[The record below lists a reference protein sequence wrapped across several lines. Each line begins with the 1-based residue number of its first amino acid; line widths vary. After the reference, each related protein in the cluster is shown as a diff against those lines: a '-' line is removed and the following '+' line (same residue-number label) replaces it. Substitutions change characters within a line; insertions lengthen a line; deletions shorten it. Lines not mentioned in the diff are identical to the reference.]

1 MQRMTIVIC
10 NYNYGRF
17 LARAIDSSL
26 SQDFLGTRV
35 LVIDDGSTD
44 DSRQII
50 ESYGNRIEAHYK
62 HNGGQ
67 ISAYNDAVNMVDTE
81 LMILLDSDDFLYQ
94 RAVSEVMRMFDAGD
108 FVKVQFRL
116 DIVDSAGRPSGAYVP
131 HSAAPIDCGT
141 LLRRGWLY
149 PSPPASGNAYR
160 TGALKKIFPVPHAST
175 NRYGADF
182 YAIYG
187 VALLGDI
194 ATIPKS
200 LGAYRV
206 HGTGNTGIDFANSDS
221 NDKAPKALTRRWT
234 ILRQMA
240 RARLAVELPP
250 SFHDFSLEK
259 AYFCSAV
266 YHASFTERW
275 RWVSRQSH
283 GYLRSIVANPFWSYR
298 KKIGTLALSSL
309 CLLPYSPLS
318 DFAVRYISNPLA
330 RRRPQS

>member
-1 MQRMTIVIC
+1 MQKMTIVIC
-10 NYNYGRF
+10 NYNHARF
-17 LARAIDSSL
+17 LADAIDSSL
-26 SQDFLGTRV
+26 SQDYAETRV

-44 DSRQII
+44 GSREII
-50 ESYGNRIEAHYK
+50 ESYGKRIEALYK
-62 HNGGQ
+62 QNGGQ
-67 ISAYNDAVNMVDTE
+67 VSAYNDAVNMIDTE
-81 LMILLDSDDFLYQ
+81 FVILLDSDDLLYKG
-94 RAVSEVMRMFDAGD
+94 AVSEVMRVFEAGD
-108 FVKVQFRL
+108 FAKVQFRL
-116 DIVDSAGRPSGAYVP
+116 DVVDSAGKPSGTYVP
-131 HSAAPIDCGT
+131 HSAAPIDCGS

-160 TGALKKIFPVPHAST
+160 TSALKQIFPVPEAST

-187 VALLGDI
+187 IALLGAI

-206 HGTGNTGIDFANSDS
+206 HRTEDTSPDFANSAS
-221 NDKAPKALTRRWT
+221 NDKAPKALPKRWA

-240 RARLAVELPP
+240 RSRLGIELPP

-259 AYFCSAV
+259 AHFCSAV
-266 YHASFTERW
+266 YHAPFTKRW
-275 RWVSRQSH
+275 RWLSRQSH
-283 GYLRSIVANPFWSYR
+283 SYFGSIVANPFWSYK

-330 RRRPQS
+330 RRRL

>member
-1 MQRMTIVIC
+1 MQKFTIVIC
-10 NYNYGRF
+10 NYNHARF
-17 LARAIDSSL
+17 LAGAIDSSL
-26 SQDFLGTRV
+26 SQDYPETRV

-44 DSRQII
+44 GSREVI
-50 ESYGNRIEAHYK
+50 ESYGNRIEAVYK
-62 HNGGQ
+62 QNGGQ
-67 ISAYNDAVNMVDTE
+67 VSAYNDAVNIIDTE
-81 LMILLDSDDFLYQ
+81 FVILLDSDDLLYNN
-94 RAVSEVMRMFDAGD
+94 AVSEVMEALEAGD

-116 DIVDSAGRPSGAYVP
+116 DVVDSAGKPLGTYVP
-131 HSAAPIDCGT
+131 HSAAPVDCGS

-160 TGALKKIFPVPHAST
+160 TSALKKIFPVPEAST

-187 VALLGDI
+187 IALLGGI

-206 HGTGNTGIDFANSDS
+206 HRTQDTGLDFANSDS
-221 NDKAPKALTRRWT
+221 NDKAPRALPRRWA
-234 ILRQMA
+234 ILREMA
-240 RARLAVELPP
+240 RSRLGIELPA

-259 AYFCSAV
+259 AHFCSAV
-266 YHASFTERW
+266 YQAPFRKRW
-275 RWVSRQSH
+275 AWVSRQSH
-283 GYLRSIVANPFWSYR
+283 SYFGSIVSNPFWSYR

-318 DFAVRYISNPLA
+318 DFAVRYLSNPLA
-330 RRRPQS
+330 RRRL

>member
-1 MQRMTIVIC
+1 MQKITIVIC
-10 NYNYGRF
+10 NYNHGRF
-17 LARAIDSSL
+17 LADAIDSSL
-26 SQDFLGTRV
+26 SQDYPETRV

-44 DSRQII
+44 GSREIA
-50 ESYGNRIEAHYK
+50 ECYAGRIQALYRE
-62 HNGGQ
+62 NGGQ
-67 ISAYNDAVNMVDTE
+67 VSAYNDAVNMIDTE
-81 LMILLDSDDFLYQ
+81 FVILLDSDDLLYKG
-94 RAVSEVMRMFDAGD
+94 AVSEVMQAFEAGD
-108 FVKVQFRL
+108 SVKVQFRL
-116 DIVDSAGRPSGAYVP
+116 DVVDSAGKPTGTYVP
-131 HSAAPIDCGT
+131 HSAAPVDCGS

-160 TGALKKIFPVPHAST
+160 TSALKKIFPVPEASS

-187 VALLGDI
+187 VALLGAI

-206 HGTGNTGIDFANSDS
+206 HRTKNTGIDFANSDS
-221 NDKAPKALTRRWT
+221 TDKAPRALTKRWS

-240 RARLAVELPP
+240 RSRLGIELPP

-266 YHASFTERW
+266 YQASFAKRW
-275 RWVSRQSH
+275 GWVSRQSH
-283 GYLRSIVANPFWSYR
+283 GYLRSIVANPFWSYK

-309 CLLPYSPLS
+309 CLLPCSPLS

-330 RRRPQS
+330 RRRL